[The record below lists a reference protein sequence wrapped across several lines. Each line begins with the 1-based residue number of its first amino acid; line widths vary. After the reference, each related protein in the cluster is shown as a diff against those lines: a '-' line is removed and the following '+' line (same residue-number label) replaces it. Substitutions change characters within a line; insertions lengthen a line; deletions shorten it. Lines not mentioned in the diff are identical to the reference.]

1 VGLKE
6 DLLDAVVSATADSNP
21 QADSSTIDVSNGSY
35 NERYAHYQ
43 TEAIVK
49 FLENCEF
56 RITQL
61 NAPMVLET
69 FKIPEQP
76 VDVLVETLLGEYQPV
91 LKTLKKIGE
100 PLGLSSAIDSLEG
113 EIKKVISTVAPAGAV
128 AKQLDVAKDGGGLE
142 STGYVF
148 IGDPPDS
155 QSDFNV
161 EDEDGQKTFT
171 TVKFFRDD
179 NESLI

>member
-1 VGLKE
+1 MSLKTE
-6 DLLDAVVSATADSNP
+6 LAAAYERAALESDPPAPAP
-21 QADSSTIDVSNGSY
+21 DVSDGSY
-35 NERYAHYQ
+35 IERLAHYQ
-43 TEAIVK
+43 TEAIIQ

-69 FKIPEQP
+69 LKTPEQP
-76 VDVLVETLLGEYQPV
+76 VNVEMDTLLGEYAPI
-91 LKTLKKIGE
+91 LKTLKQIAS
-100 PLGLSSAIDSLEG
+100 PLGLGPVIDSLEG
-113 EIKKVISTVAPAGAV
+113 EIKKAIEPVLEGGSTLQPLDISKGS
-128 AKQLDVAKDGGGLE
+128 GGLE

-148 IGDPPDS
+148 IGEPPDS

-161 EDEDGQKTFT
+161 DDEDGQKTFT